1 MKNKIYL
8 TILLGLATVTVT
20 SAQAETQRIQLDALM
35 KVTSDPNA
43 NYNLVLTKVAGEN
56 YEGIIYD
63 YSNQIKAKGR
73 YVLVGKKYLED
84 GHFTFYFMNGQIE
97 SEGEYDRG
105 VKVGYWKR
113 FDQNGKRKSDRY
125 YPAESADLIREAMML
140 EKDEDN

>member
-8 TILLGLATVTVT
+8 TIILALSTAALTN
-20 SAQAETQRIQLDALM
+20 AQAETKKIQLDALM
-35 KVTSDPNA
+35 KVTADPNA
-43 NYNLVLTKVAGEN
+43 NYNLVLTKVASEN
-56 YEGIIYD
+56 FEGIIYD

-73 YVLVGKKYLED
+73 YVQNGKKYLED

-125 YPAESADLIREAMML
+125 YPAESADLIREAMMM
-140 EKDEDN
+140 EKDDDN

>member
-1 MKNKIYL
+1 MKNKLYL
-8 TILLGLATVTVT
+8 SIFVSLLSVNTIT
-20 SAQAETQRIQLDALM
+20 AQAETKKIQLDALM

-63 YSNQIKAKGR
+63 YANQIKAKGR
-73 YVLVGKKYLED
+73 YVQNGKKYLED
-84 GHFTFYFMNGQIE
+84 GHFTFYYMNGQIE

-125 YPAESADLIREAMML
+125 YPAESAALIRDAMMM
-140 EKDEDN
+140 EKDDDN